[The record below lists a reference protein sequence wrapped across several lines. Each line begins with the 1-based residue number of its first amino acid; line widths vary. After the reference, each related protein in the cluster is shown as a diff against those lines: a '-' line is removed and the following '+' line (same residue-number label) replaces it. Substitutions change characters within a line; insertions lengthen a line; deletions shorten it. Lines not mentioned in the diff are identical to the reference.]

1 MNNYIKKIGYLF
13 LFMYLLIGTTFAG
26 RRGAYFHNATPK
38 EIYLHFHITGND
50 FTERINSG
58 RTYHYNRSRD
68 LHGLDIIYPI
78 QNKDLKDNWNT
89 SFFLKTELRG
99 RTIIMEENRCR
110 DITIKLM
117 KERGSTGTKNKSDNS
132 DEQYRPKIY
141 VGRFHR

>member
-26 RRGAYFHNATPK
+26 RRGGYFHNATPK
-38 EIYLHFHITGND
+38 KVHLYFHIDGID
-50 FTERINSG
+50 FGAAIESG
-58 RTYHYNRSRD
+58 KTYHYNKIRD
-68 LHGLDIIYPI
+68 IHGLDIIYPL
-78 QNKDLKDNWNT
+78 QNKGLKDNWNT

-99 RTIIMEENRCR
+99 RTIVMEENNCR

-117 KERGSTGTKNKSDNS
+117 KERGSTGTKNTSDNS
-132 DEQYRPKIY
+132 DEQHRPKIY